1 MYDCLVFFVFLFF
14 VFFDTRDMTSS
25 DTNYFTSCISNEAM
39 VIKETQPEP
48 KSLEIVVLLSCSKC
62 EMLMSILNA
71 NFVALRDVEIAS
83 WSTFMTV

>member
-1 MYDCLVFFVFLFF
+1 
-14 VFFDTRDMTSS
+14 
-25 DTNYFTSCISNEAM
+25 M

-48 KSLEIVVLLSCSKC
+48 KSLEIVVLLSCSEC
-62 EMLMSILNA
+62 EMLMPILNA